1 MSKIDTVTI
10 NSQRSWVDIDSK
22 NVKEISICNSG
33 GTIVKFD
40 FALGP
45 NTLANQGASDTGAVY
60 YLKDIQIPVNSTLLL
75 DEQWL
80 ANTFSSGM
88 VLYTNVVNAGT
99 LTKTLMSNPTFLVR
113 TSDDNE
119 NDSVDIIIL
128 RR

>member
-1 MSKIDTVTI
+1 M
-10 NSQRSWVDIDSK
+10 
-22 NVKEISICNSG
+22 
-33 GTIVKFD
+33 
-40 FALGP
+40 
-45 NTLANQGASDTGAVY
+45 
-60 YLKDIQIPVNSTLLL
+60 QIPVNSTLLL